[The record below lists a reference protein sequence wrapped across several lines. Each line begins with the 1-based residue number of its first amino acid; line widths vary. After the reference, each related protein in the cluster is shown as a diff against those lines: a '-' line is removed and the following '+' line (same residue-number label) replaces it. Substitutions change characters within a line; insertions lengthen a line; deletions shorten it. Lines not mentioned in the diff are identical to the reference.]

1 MNTNTIS
8 KVSQIV
14 FALLMAF
21 FGVAHFMNGAN
32 MAGYVPSY
40 MPGGGALWVYL
51 TGAALVLAGL
61 ALIINKQARLASY
74 LLGAMLLIFV
84 LTIHLPGFM
93 NAADEAAKNAAM
105 PGLLKDLALAAAA
118 FFIGSKNN

>member
-51 TGAALVLAGL
+51 TGAALVLAGV
-61 ALIINKQARLASY
+61 ALIIDKQARLASY
-74 LLGAMLLIFV
+74 LLGAMLIIFV
-84 LTIHLPGFM
+84 LTLHLPAFL

-105 PGLLKDLALAAAA
+105 PGLLKDLCLAAAA